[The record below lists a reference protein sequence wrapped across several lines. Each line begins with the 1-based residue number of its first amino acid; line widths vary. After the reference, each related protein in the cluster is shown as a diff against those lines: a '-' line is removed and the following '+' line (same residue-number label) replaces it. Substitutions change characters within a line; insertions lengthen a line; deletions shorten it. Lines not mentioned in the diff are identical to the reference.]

1 MSPPTMSVAAVTGL
15 LAFAACAVTRSRR
28 APPRTPNTSSARSSL
43 MSWSST
49 SSRRLLMRRQRPITM
64 ALVREEHT
72 HSHSHGTKDN
82 GNQKNTPESGHAH
95 SHSHGGHSHSHSHGD
110 HAHSHGDAT
119 PSEII
124 GDASPESNQQWLRL
138 SSDSEATSKPYAF
151 TRNPQLTRAAGE
163 GKTLFI
169 DAYTAGVAG
178 DMFVAAML
186 DLGVPVDVINDELR
200 KLKNFSG
207 FQLDVTH
214 REKSCIVAPGFKV
227 LETEPQPLR
236 DYAEIKDML
245 INSALT
251 PGVKEKALSA
261 FKLLAKG
268 EAEVH
273 GMPLNEVHFHEVGA
287 VDSIVDIVAV
297 CACVEYLQFHS
308 IEVSPLPM
316 GRGIIKGAAHGLLP
330 SPPPAVV
337 SCLCASGLET
347 YDAAMDG
354 ELVTP
359 TGACLVASLCTGG
372 GSTRWPDRFQMD
384 RVAYGAG
391 TKEWND
397 RPNLLRVVMG
407 EVAG

>member
-1 MSPPTMSVAAVTGL
+1 
-15 LAFAACAVTRSRR
+15 
-28 APPRTPNTSSARSSL
+28 

-186 DLGVPVDVINDELR
+186 DLGVPVNGFFDLHR
-200 KLKNFSG
+200 WKL
-207 FQLDVTH
+207 D
-214 REKSCIVAPGFKV
+214 
-227 LETEPQPLR
+227 
-236 DYAEIKDML
+236 
-245 INSALT
+245 
-251 PGVKEKALSA
+251 GV
-261 FKLLAKG
+261 
-268 EAEVH
+268 
-273 GMPLNEVHFHEVGA
+273 
-287 VDSIVDIVAV
+287 
-297 CACVEYLQFHS
+297 
-308 IEVSPLPM
+308 
-316 GRGIIKGAAHGLLP
+316 
-330 SPPPAVV
+330 
-337 SCLCASGLET
+337 
-347 YDAAMDG
+347 
-354 ELVTP
+354 
-359 TGACLVASLCTGG
+359 
-372 GSTRWPDRFQMD
+372 
-384 RVAYGAG
+384 
-391 TKEWND
+391 
-397 RPNLLRVVMG
+397 
-407 EVAG
+407 